1 MGKHVARITAL
12 GFTIAASAALA
23 APGLASAETSPTLGG
38 SCQATLQHGD
48 SAGLVLDAGA
58 PLNAPNQLTVGLDS
72 SSRNPDGS
80 APLLTLPLGDTV
92 KALGIGRVP
101 LVGDVTAKG
110 VCPAAQDTVNTVGA
124 LTQGVAAEL
133 PLPPPLPPFPPIPP
147 LPPIPPGPNP
157 PQPAPPAPT
166 PPGPDPVPAPPGTST
181 GPVVTSP
188 GSATLPGDA
197 ISGVFTNAALL
208 PGTLLPGTLLP
219 GSLVQAP
226 VIAQII
232 PGQQIPPPT
241 VDAQKSGTAEALPG
255 VTPPAKLPMLLAV
268 LALAMV
274 AAALVRAWIRR
285 SPA

>member
-1 MGKHVARITAL
+1 MGKRVTRITAL

-23 APGLASAETSPTLGG
+23 APGVASADPSPTLGG
-38 SCQATLQHGD
+38 DCQATLQQG
-48 SAGLVLDAGA
+48 SANGLVLDAGA
-58 PLNAPNQLTVGLDS
+58 PLNAPNQLTIGLDS
-72 SSRNPDGS
+72 SSRNTNGS

-101 LVGDVTAKG
+101 LVGDAAAKG
-110 VCPAAQDTVNTVGA
+110 VCPVAQGTVNAVGN

-133 PLPPPLPPFPPIPP
+133 PPGPSRPAPPAPPAPPGPTPP
-147 LPPIPPGPNP
+147 SPGPNP
-157 PQPAPPAPT
+157 PNPAPN
-166 PPGPDPVPAPPGTST
+166 PPGSSI
-181 GPVVTSP
+181 GPVVT
-188 GSATLPGDA
+188 GQGNAGLPGDA
-197 ISGVFTNAALL
+197 ISGIFTNAA
-208 PGTLLPGTLLP
+208 LLP

-232 PGQQIPPPT
+232 PGQQVPPPT
-241 VDAQKSGTAEALPG
+241 VDAERSGTAEALPA

-268 LALAMV
+268 LALAVV